1 MASRDYSALAIRMTS
16 GVESFVVA
24 HEIGHCVNGHFDG
37 ERNVRNIRSEGDLD
51 IKDIEKSWVQE
62 FEADVA
68 GLELNLSTHMRQG
81 YDLSF
86 AYWPNEMFFKFAD
99 LIEDS
104 VSLLRD
110 GRVSTSTGSRTHP
123 PGEMRIAMLRQAM
136 SNSMPAQKLEA
147 PFSLCDKTSAI
158 FDSIFERCV
167 PALENAHRN
176 GIKLAPEWGA

>member
-1 MASRDYSALAIRMTS
+1 M
-16 GVESFVVA
+16 
-24 HEIGHCVNGHFDG
+24 
-37 ERNVRNIRSEGDLD
+37 
-51 IKDIEKSWVQE
+51 DIEARVETGSLGRRNDW
-62 FEADVA
+62 
-68 GLELNLSTHMRQG
+68 LETMRARSNRQA
-81 YDLSF
+81 LFVSERH
-86 AYWPNEMFFKFAD
+86 WPNERFFKFAD

-110 GRVSTSTGSRTHP
+110 GRITTSTGSRTHP
-123 PGEMRIAMLRQAM
+123 PGEMRIAMLRQAL
-136 SNSMPAQKLEA
+136 SNSIPAQQLEA